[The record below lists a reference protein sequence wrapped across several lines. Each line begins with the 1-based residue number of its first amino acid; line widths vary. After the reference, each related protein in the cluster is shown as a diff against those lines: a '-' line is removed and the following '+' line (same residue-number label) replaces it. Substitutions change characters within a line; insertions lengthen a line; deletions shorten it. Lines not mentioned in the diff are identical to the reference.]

1 MYIPRLFWVAFNR
14 RNGINLYSLVDAAL
28 KYESLDSFAE
38 KEKIMVYLCKNLL
51 RSIQM
56 NEFKHKNDYTSTQL
70 YKNSRAELSKLLNMK
85 PELRAENSKQYNKD
99 LSKVIEANR
108 TAKNKSKKVVI
119 INSGA
124 LENSFQVDAVLP
136 SEARSVAKQF
146 QGAFSKKLAKLSQ
159 QQRCV
164 IAYFLFK

>member
-1 MYIPRLFWVAFNR
+1 
-14 RNGINLYSLVDAAL
+14 
-28 KYESLDSFAE
+28 
-38 KEKIMVYLCKNLL
+38 
-51 RSIQM
+51 M

-146 QGAFSKKLAKLSQ
+146 EGAFSKKLAKLSQ